1 MVIALSAVLSL
12 VLTGAFIQL
21 ATRRG
26 WGKSVRSDGP
36 ASHMGKSGTPTMGGA
51 AVLVATL
58 VLAVSYGGLGE
69 VEVALLLVLVAAGA
83 VGLLDDLASLRRKS
97 LRAMRQA
104 NDEATVD
111 EATGVLARYRILA
124 HGVRAAGF
132 AIWAVNA
139 GYLTTGNNWL
149 DILLYT
155 LVMVGSINAFNFT
168 DGLDG
173 LAGGVS
179 VIVLVFFLGGLLAVG
194 APLAAALLGALL
206 GFLWYN
212 AHPARVF
219 MGGVGAEAIGAVVA
233 ALAIVQGHVF
243 LLPLVAIIPVLEV
256 LSVIAQVSYFRATGG
271 KRLLKMSP
279 LHHHFELAGLG
290 ETKITVRFWLVTA
303 VAVAVALSIAGTGP
317 LSP

>member
-124 HGVRAAGF
+124 HGVIAAGF

-179 VIVLVFFLGGLLAVG
+179 VVVLVFFLGGLLAVG